1 MAVIAVAEVD
11 HPFKANGVR
20 VFKWASLTETNNTG
34 EPIPAA
40 YLADKSVHVRGT
52 WGTGGH
58 AAIQGSNEADV
69 APASANYTIL
79 ADPQGNSIDLTADK
93 IEQILENPYWIRPAI
108 TAGTGVNLTV
118 WLVAKR

>member
-1 MAVIAVAEVD
+1 MAVIAVAELD
-11 HPFKANGVR
+11 HPFKADGVR

-52 WGTGGH
+52 WGSGGKCQ
-58 AAIQGSNEADV
+58 IQGSNEADV
-69 APASANYTIL
+69 APASANYTVL
-79 ADPQGNSIDLTADK
+79 ADPQGVILELTADK
-93 IEQILENPYWIRPAI
+93 IEAVLENSYWIRPAV
-108 TAGTGVNLTV
+108 TAGTGVTVSV